1 VSLEEAALS
10 GIVGAGAKKLLD
22 TLDPTPKHGDKRAAQ
37 AIRDRLDVADA
48 QTLLLKAEL
57 RCALLQEAK
66 ELLPEAVRQAKPHK
80 RGKHHNPGSPA
91 LLRLISSMVFR
102 NIQADRARTTKK

>member
-1 VSLEEAALS
+1 MSLEESAVA
-10 GIVGAGAKKLLD
+10 GIAGAGAKAIIEAVLD
-22 TLDPTPKHGDKRAAQ
+22 TPAKPSKRAAQ

-57 RCALLQEAK
+57 RCKLLQEAQ
-66 ELLPEAVRQAKPHK
+66 ELLPEAIRQAKPHK

-102 NIQADRARTTKK
+102 NIQADRKKK